1 MAKHEPRYFDMS
13 KPKGVRDAG
22 QAYQLFDRQVAYDG
36 PLFQVVRDHIRLPN
50 GLETHHEH
58 LHYPNAVSVIPVLED
73 GDRRELLV
81 LEQFR
86 SSVGGYVH
94 EIPAGM
100 AETGEDVLSC
110 AQREL
115 EEETGYVATEWT
127 HVATFLPTT
136 GISSVTMDYFL
147 ARGLK
152 PSGEQKL
159 DPGECLTV
167 KRLPLEGLMTA
178 IMDGEMVD
186 GVPEVIDGKL
196 HVAVFYLAAYFARFS
211 RETES

>member
-1 MAKHEPRYFDMS
+1 MTNPR
-13 KPKGVRDAG
+13 GVRDAG
-22 QAYQLFDRQVAYDG
+22 QAYQLFDRQVTYDG

-50 GLETHHEH
+50 GLETEHEH
-58 LHYPNAVSVIPVLED
+58 LHYPNAVSVIPVLEN
-73 GDRRELLV
+73 GDHRELLV

-100 AETGEDVLSC
+100 AETGEDVLAC

-115 EEETGYVATEWT
+115 EEETGYVAREWT

-147 ARGLK
+147 ARGLD

-167 KRLPLEGLMTA
+167 KRLPLDALMDVVL
-178 IMDGEMVD
+178 DGKVVD
-186 GVPEVIDGKL
+186 GIPDIIDGKM
-196 HVAVFYLAAYFARFS
+196 HVAIFYLAAYFARPS
-211 RETES
+211 RERDS